1 MRWLLSAG
9 SMLRVLVPAG
19 RQTAVTAG
27 LEFRAALPLQQTT
40 GYSQCLKCRAIL
52 RAQGAAGRE
61 LIPEVWL
68 RIGSFCVWVLL
79 FLAGRESRNSDG
91 SQVRSLAL

>member
-1 MRWLLSAG
+1 MVVQCRQHAQGFGACWKADSSDCRAG
-9 SMLRVLVPAG
+9 VQSCSP
-19 RQTAVTAG
+19 TATNH
-27 LEFRAALPLQQTT
+27 RLQPV
-40 GYSQCLKCRAIL
+40 SQCRAIL